1 MKPLFEN
8 DKQNVETAVQP
19 SMAEH
24 GAKPV
29 AQVEVV
35 TEQQIDQLGEKNA
48 LVLSDISHKM
58 LTHVRAAD
66 ADAFGQKLNELVGV
80 AKNLNPSRFENPGIL
95 SRLTGFFGSAK
106 EKILAQFQTV
116 DSRMQALIKELD
128 HSTSLHTERIQDMEE
143 MYAAN
148 VNAHGALE
156 AAVAEGNRL
165 VRVLQAQ
172 LAQESQATDAFSAQR
187 VNDVKNRI
195 DRLEKRIDD
204 LQRAMLLAKQ
214 AAPEIR
220 LLQENARTLSMK
232 FKDVK
237 AVTIPAWQN
246 AFALYL
252 MQLEQKKG
260 AALVT
265 AVHDATDEAFRM
277 QADLL
282 RQNTEAIARA
292 KQRSIVSV
300 ETLEHVQKQL
310 LASFD
315 DMNRI
320 AEEGRRSRT
329 EALPKLKA
337 LEQELVNRFVTQAN

>member
-8 DKQNVETAVQP
+8 DKQDVLRGAQPVAVH
-19 SMAEH
+19 A
-24 GAKPV
+24 AKPL
-29 AQVEVV
+29 AQLEVV
-35 TEQQIDQLGEKNA
+35 TEKQIDQLGEKNA
-48 LVLSDISHKM
+48 LVLSNISQKM

-66 ADAFGQKLNELVGV
+66 ADVFGQKLNELVGV
-80 AKNLNPSRFENPGIL
+80 AKNLNPSRFENPGII
-95 SRLTGFFGSAK
+95 SRIAGLFGSAK

-128 HSTSLHTERIQDMEE
+128 HSTNLHTARIQDMEE
-143 MYAAN
+143 MYGAN
-148 VNAHGALE
+148 VNAHSALE
-156 AAVAEGNRL
+156 AAVAEGHRL
-165 VRVLQAQ
+165 VDVLKTQ
-172 LAQESQATDAFSAQR
+172 LAQESQASDAFSAQR
-187 VNDVKNRI
+187 IADVQNRI

-204 LQRAMLLAKQ
+204 LKRAMLLAKQ

-260 AALVT
+260 AQLVT
-265 AVHDATDEAFRM
+265 AVHDATDEAFRL

-282 RQNTEAIARA
+282 RQNTDAIARA
-292 KQRSIVSV
+292 KQRSIVSI
-300 ETLEHVQKQL
+300 ETLEHVQRQL

-320 AEEGRRSRT
+320 AEEGRRSRK
-329 EALPKLKA
+329 EAEPKLKA
-337 LEQELVNRFVTQAN
+337 LEQELVNRFVPQPT

>member
-1 MKPLFEN
+1 MKPLFEDDN
-8 DKQNVETAVQP
+8 QNGGAGAQP
-19 SMAEH
+19 SIAQYA
-24 GAKPV
+24 AKPV
-29 AQVEVV
+29 AQIEVV

-48 LVLSDISHKM
+48 LVLSNISHKM

-80 AKNLNPSRFENPGIL
+80 AKNLNPSHFANPGIIG
-95 SRLTGFFGSAK
+95 RITGFFGSAK

-116 DSRMQALIKELD
+116 DSRMQALIQELD
-128 HSTSLHTERIQDMEE
+128 HSTTLHTERIQDMEE
-143 MYAAN
+143 MYVAN

-156 AAVAEGNRL
+156 AAVAEGKRL
-165 VRVLQAQ
+165 AQALQAQ
-172 LAQESQATDAFSAQR
+172 LAHETQATDAFSAQR
-187 VNDVKNRI
+187 VNDVRTRI

-204 LQRAMLLAKQ
+204 LRRAMLLAKQ

-260 AALVT
+260 AELVT

-282 RQNTEAIARA
+282 RQNTESIARA

-300 ETLEHVQKQL
+300 ETLEHVQQQL

-337 LEQELVNRFVTQAN
+337 LEQQLVNRFAQQAD